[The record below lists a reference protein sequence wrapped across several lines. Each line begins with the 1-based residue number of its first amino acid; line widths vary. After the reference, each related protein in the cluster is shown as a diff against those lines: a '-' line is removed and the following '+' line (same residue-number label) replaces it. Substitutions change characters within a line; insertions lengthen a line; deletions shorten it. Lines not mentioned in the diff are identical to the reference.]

1 MNKAVIAG
9 IIAVIAI
16 GIGIAITSNF
26 DLETT
31 TDESENIT
39 LESQEPET
47 NEFKIELKEEIG
59 LEAQP
64 WARILKFLFL
74 SKNDHFGSILVGKIP
89 LCLINIGR
97 LCSLMKRQT
106 SVAMFGILF
115 AAAMTLGIV
124 SISEFSQPLFVAS
137 TDMKAENHMGMLG
150 HITFTTTDQDGN
162 ILSYIQT
169 DNVIVNVGEN
179 CVAESLFNVTT
190 SSADQPCAGTGTHTG
205 LDSNGV
211 ADGGFTYI
219 EIGTGSTG
227 LNTANETNTALLAS
241 DTRIKANT
249 TTVAPSSGTGSTAI
263 VTLTGIFTAG
273 VSAPTINESGVFD
286 SLDGTGNNNMLA
298 RQTFTDIP
306 LTEGDKLTVEWEIKI
321 GS

>member
-1 MNKAVIAG
+1 
-9 IIAVIAI
+9 
-16 GIGIAITSNF
+16 
-26 DLETT
+26 
-31 TDESENIT
+31 
-39 LESQEPET
+39 
-47 NEFKIELKEEIG
+47 
-59 LEAQP
+59 
-64 WARILKFLFL
+64 
-74 SKNDHFGSILVGKIP
+74 
-89 LCLINIGR
+89 
-97 LCSLMKRQT
+97 MKRQT
-106 SVAMFGILF
+106 TLAMFGILF
-115 AAAMTLGIV
+115 AAAMTLGMV
-124 SISEFSQPLFVAS
+124 SVSGFSQPLFVAS
-137 TDMKAENHMGMLG
+137 SDMKAENHMGMLG

-190 SSADQPCAGTGTHTG
+190 NIEGVTQPCAGTGTHTVPTG
-205 LDSNGV
+205 TDNGV

-227 LNTANETNTALLAS
+227 LDTAVETNTALLAS

-273 VSAPTINESGVFD
+273 KSAPTINESGVFD

-306 LTEGDKLTVEWEIKI
+306 LTEGDKLTVEWEIRI